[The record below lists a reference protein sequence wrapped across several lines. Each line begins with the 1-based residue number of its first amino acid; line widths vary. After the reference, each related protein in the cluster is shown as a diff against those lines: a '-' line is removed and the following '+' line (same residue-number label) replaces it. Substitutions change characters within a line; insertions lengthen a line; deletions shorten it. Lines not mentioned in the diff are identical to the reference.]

1 LTLSKIVGIS
11 SRIKDESKVI
21 VLAVLLG
28 YSEQEFFDMQCDY
41 HTTHLLA
48 LHMITE
54 WWKKSDGSFSELAEF
69 LKAVG
74 LADCLQ

>member
-1 LTLSKIVGIS
+1 LQRIVEIS

-54 WWKKSDGSFSELAEF
+54 WWKRSNGSYSELAEF
-69 LKAVG
+69 LNAVG
-74 LADCLQ
+74 LADSLQ

>member
-1 LTLSKIVGIS
+1 LQRIVQIS
-11 SRIKDESKVI
+11 SHIKDESKVI

-28 YSEQEFFDMQCDY
+28 YSEQEFFNMQCDY

-54 WWKKSDGSFSELAEF
+54 WWKKSERSFHELAEF
-69 LKAVG
+69 LKAAG
-74 LADCLQ
+74 LADSLQ